1 MAGSNSGARKD
12 ERDSGLG
19 NGRSVVS
26 SSKSDPES
34 ESGNCQVKSVLVAY
48 NNPKYM
54 ITTYFLLILSTP
66 T

>member
-19 NGRSVVS
+19 NGRSVVF

-34 ESGNCQVKSVLVAY
+34 ESGNCHVKSVLMAERY
-48 NNPKYM
+48 
-54 ITTYFLLILSTP
+54 
-66 T
+66 